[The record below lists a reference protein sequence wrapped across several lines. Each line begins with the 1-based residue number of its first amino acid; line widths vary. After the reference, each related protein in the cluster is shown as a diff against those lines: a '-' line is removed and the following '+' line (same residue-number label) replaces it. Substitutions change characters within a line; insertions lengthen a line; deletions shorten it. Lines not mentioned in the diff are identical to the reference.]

1 VPESRRLTIE
11 KLIYERK
18 RKMKERVMRFVRN
31 QKGLTTVEYAVAG
44 GLVALAVVLAFQ
56 ALGVQVGAVITQI
69 TAAITP

>member
-1 VPESRRLTIE
+1 
-11 KLIYERK
+11 
-18 RKMKERVMRFVRN
+18 MKTKILSFLRN